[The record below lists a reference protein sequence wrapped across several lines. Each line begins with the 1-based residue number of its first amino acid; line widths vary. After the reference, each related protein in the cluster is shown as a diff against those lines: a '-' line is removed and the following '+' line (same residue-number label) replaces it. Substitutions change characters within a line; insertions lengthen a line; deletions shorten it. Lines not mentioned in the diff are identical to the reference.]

1 MCRKREKVIRF
12 RSILSSPVL
21 ETPGKRERK
30 SCGASIIRRVASE
43 ERERV
48 LPAAVYTYGASYL
61 PCRSFLFEK
70 KGLRDHPRRRL
81 TLAHELVPC
90 AVDLELY
97 PPPPLGVVAP
107 AQVGDGLLALLVDVH
122 ITGCQ
127 KRGKREKMSKLF
139 SGDISKHWL
148 YVNV

>member
-1 MCRKREKVIRF
+1 M
-12 RSILSSPVL
+12 
-21 ETPGKRERK
+21 G
-30 SCGASIIRRVASE
+30 
-43 ERERV
+43 
-48 LPAAVYTYGASYL
+48 LPISLVDL
-61 PCRSFLFEK
+61 FFEK